1 MKQLRNF
8 SIAILCSLCLFNIN
22 SCKKTDDSTLQL
34 PPSSSLNMDFN
45 FTSYTKSASATQ
57 TQLNQAIA
65 AGTVLIWSAIA
76 ATQTNIPSAAFK
88 KALEN
93 KPVYNGID
101 KIWEWSYITSIG
113 DDKYNS
119 KLTGNIVG
127 DSVQWKMYLSK
138 VNDSNL
144 FNYLWF
150 EGKSNQGRT
159 GGWWILNYPRSDE
172 GVIVSEQGLKISW
185 SFTSD
190 QIFSLKYLYIAS
202 KKYDKDSKTYVNND
216 EKGGYIEFRRTTDQ
230 VYDAYYTI
238 YSLKEL
244 KKYEIV
250 WNIKN
255 KNGQY
260 TPGDNP
266 KICWDENLA
275 DQTCSN

>member
-1 MKQLRNF
+1 MKQLRNL
-8 SIAILCSLCLFNIN
+8 SIAILSSLCLFNIN

-45 FTSYTKSASATQ
+45 FTNYTKSASATQ
-57 TQLNQAIA
+57 SQLNHAIA

-76 ATQTNIPSAAFK
+76 ATQTDIPSASFK

-101 KIWEWSYITSIG
+101 KIWEWSYVTSIG

-119 KLTGNIVG
+119 KLTGNVVG

-138 VNDSNL
+138 VNDNNL
-144 FNYLWF
+144 TNYLWF

-159 GGWWILNYPRSDE
+159 GGWWILNYPRADG

-190 QIFSLKYLYIAS
+190 QIFSLKYLYIAN

-216 EKGGYIEFRRTTDQ
+216 DKGGYIEFRRTTDQ

-260 TPGDNP
+260 TPGD
-266 KICWDENLA
+266 KTKLCWDENLA
-275 DQTCSN
+275 DQTCN